1 VHVRGVVGPRLWLLS
16 RVLQHITESL
26 AFRRRPN
33 AGTRVWHGGDRISS
47 LRVNTDCLVV
57 AWARD
62 IMHLGEVLRLS
73 DIFNS
78 GLEREF
84 ESVSANREIVV
95 GVGAGAGLALA
106 VLVGALAGDKLLSV
120 IVARRLVL
128 EVSGH
133 VVLLN
138 RGTLAVEAGL
148 DGVAGGGRR
157 RQSVS
162 GALKAVAHAE
172 GRRPVQLHGRAE
184 RDRKVSGDHGLELAE
199 AAALSKGE
207 LVLG

>member
-1 VHVRGVVGPRLWLLS
+1 
-16 RVLQHITESL
+16 
-26 AFRRRPN
+26 
-33 AGTRVWHGGDRISS
+33 
-47 LRVNTDCLVV
+47 
-57 AWARD
+57 
-62 IMHLGEVLRLS
+62 MHLGEVLRLYTEYSLVRVLTS

-157 RQSVS
+157 RHYTDGS
-162 GALKAVAHAE
+162 
-172 GRRPVQLHGRAE
+172 
-184 RDRKVSGDHGLELAE
+184 
-199 AAALSKGE
+199 
-207 LVLG
+207 